1 MNSSIFSYTEGLLV
15 RDRGGLLSCCR
26 YKKHAPTYVALAGCD
41 DNDGVSC
48 FVLVYNPKTD
58 NKSYQAKTMTPTIK
72 HNTQEARQCAPAS
85 PPSAIVPPV
94 RCPYAHEVVQVT
106 GFLSIV
112 LSDFQ
117 HFLLTFPRRSHCF
130 AEPRPLDGGIISP
143 STQNTLGT
151 KSDLLAVKCSPN
163 SLCLCC

>member
-1 MNSSIFSYTEGLLV
+1 
-15 RDRGGLLSCCR
+15 
-26 YKKHAPTYVALAGCD
+26 
-41 DNDGVSC
+41 
-48 FVLVYNPKTD
+48 
-58 NKSYQAKTMTPTIK
+58 MTPTIK

-130 AEPRPLDGGIISP
+130 AKHQPLDGGIISP